1 MKSSHAVAALKRT
14 LDLTVGLVGTVVYL
28 AAYPFL
34 ALLIK
39 LESPGPV
46 IYRQTRVGRDSRA
59 TLGSLDDSRRV
70 ADVGGRPFTI
80 AKFRT
85 MRQDAEKNGPQLFD
99 KGGDPRVTRIGR
111 ILRSTHLDELP
122 QFWSVLKGDMSFI
135 GPRPE
140 RPHFTVKYFREI
152 PLYRERTR
160 GMKPGITGLS
170 QIVLGYD
177 DSLESVARKTHFDLA
192 YRASTYSLWSWLRME
207 AWILANTLRYLLQ
220 RAPLTEAKAARALA
234 ELAPSALGEP
244 RLAMVRHRGQMRPT
258 LVLAPTIEAL
268 ERVRTAHVSF
278 PASARPDDSRIHVD
292 GASAAGPVRNFFTV
306 DVECWFHAHNLAIP
320 RSRWDSQAS
329 RVSENVLRIL
339 DMLAAHRAKATFFVL
354 GYVADRFP
362 EVVRMIDIAGHEI
375 GTHGYSHELV
385 TAMGPYEFERD
396 LDRSLNSLAR
406 LTDQKVVGHR
416 ASNFS
421 IVDSSLWALDILARY
436 GIEYDSS
443 IFPAKRKRYGIPDY
457 PHRMPHLIDLGGGRS
472 IKEVPMS
479 VARIAGRTVPM
490 AGGGYLRLYPLAV
503 TDGFIRMRNRQG
515 MPAMVYV
522 HPWEIDT
529 QQPRMAAGA
538 LESFQHY
545 VGLNGAARKLDRLL
559 GGHAFGPVNE
569 ILASPAMAACL
580 GRDAIPMP
588 ALLPALSRVSGGAL
602 RAPVPMMP
610 AAQGLLAT

>member
-1 MKSSHAVAALKRT
+1 MKTSNAVAALKRT
-14 LDLTVGLVGTVVYL
+14 LDLTVGLVGTAVYL
-28 AAYPFL
+28 AAYPLL

-46 IYRQTRVGRDSRA
+46 IYRQTRVGRDSRSA
-59 TLGSLDDSRRV
+59 LGSLGDSRRV

-80 AKFRT
+80 SKFRT
-85 MRQDAEKNGPQLFD
+85 MRQDAEKHGPQLFD

-160 GMKPGITGLS
+160 GLKPGITGLS

-244 RLAMVRHRGQMRPT
+244 RLAMVRHRGRMRPT
-258 LVLAPTIEAL
+258 LVLAPAEAP
-268 ERVRTAHVSF
+268 ERPRAAHVSF
-278 PASARPDDSRIHVD
+278 PSSAQADAVSRLPAD
-292 GASAAGPVRNFFTV
+292 GEIGGPVRNFFTV

-320 RSRWDSQAS
+320 RSQWDSQAS
-329 RVSENVLRIL
+329 RVSANVLRIL
-339 DMLAAHRAKATFFVL
+339 DMLAAHGAKATFFVL

-406 LTDQKVVGHR
+406 LTDQKIAGHR

-421 IVDSSLWALDILARY
+421 IMDSSLWALDILARY

-457 PHRMPHLIDLGGGRS
+457 PHRMPHLIDLGGGRT
-472 IKEVPMS
+472 IREVPMS

-490 AGGGYLRLYPLAV
+490 AGGGYLRLYPLAM
-503 TDGFIRMRNRQG
+503 TDRFIRMRNRQG

-529 QQPRMAAGA
+529 LQPRMAAGA

-545 VGLNGAARKLDRLL
+545 VGLKGAERKLDRLL

-569 ILASPAMAACL
+569 ILASPAMAALL
-580 GRDAIPMP
+580 GRDAVPMP
-588 ALLPALSRVSGGAL
+588 ALLPAPARADVGAF
-602 RAPVPMMP
+602 RAPASMMP
-610 AAQGLLAT
+610 AQGLLAT